1 MSLARDLV
9 ALDQQLRREGV
20 DPFASLEEGGLL
32 SAAETA
38 GVLGRLESLAYAD
51 PARVLRLCLQAMR
64 VQHDELKPRLL
75 EAELVAT
82 LPPEVPGIARPT
94 SQVLIEMLRPPIG
107 EVILLGYEVSDET
120 MMRLLGDAA
129 AAGATVIA
137 ICDRERG
144 AAQRLLERWPRDVQ
158 KPRIFQDRQRRDVA
172 RYASMH
178 AKCLLVD
185 GDDLLVTSANFTFH
199 GLHGNIEIGIR
210 LSGDPATEA
219 RKIFSHLVE
228 SRILEEVAC

>member
-1 MSLARDLV
+1 MD
-9 ALDQQLRREGV
+9 
-20 DPFASLEEGGLL
+20 
-32 SAAETA
+32 AAETT
-38 GVLGRLESLAYAD
+38 GVLSRIESLGYAD
-51 PARVLRLCLQAMR
+51 PARVLRLCLQALR
-64 VQHDELKPRLL
+64 VQHDELQPRLL

-94 SQVLIEMLRPPIG
+94 SQVLIEMLRPPVQ

-120 MMRLLGDAA
+120 MMELLGDAA
-129 AAGATVIA
+129 AAGAIVIA

-144 AAQRLLERWPRDVQ
+144 AAQRLLERWPQGAR
-158 KPRIFQDRQRRDVA
+158 KPRIFQDRQRADGA

-210 LSGDPATEA
+210 LSGKPAAEA

-228 SRILEEVAC
+228 SRVLEEVAC